1 MAAIQNPLLTIE
13 EISDFVARVTVR
25 YTVFQHPLE
34 YWANTIYTEKISL
47 VGDDPPFNPAAP
59 SGTDITV
66 AVFPSYSVRNPHASG
81 VPPIFTFERQRVLHV
96 ALNSLDE
103 DPGFTASGLPR
114 QDEVFG
120 LIKLY
125 YAANVP
131 WPFLNPGPLP
141 QPPAIAA
148 TAQTNTVTGRW

>member
-34 YWANTIYTEKISL
+34 YWANTIYTEEISL
-47 VGDDPPFNPAAP
+47 IGDDPPFNPTAP

-66 AVFPSYSVRNPHASG
+66 AVFPPYSVRNPNAPLA
-81 VPPIFTFERQRVLHV
+81 PPIFTFERQRVLHV
-96 ALNSLDE
+96 ALNTLNE
-103 DPGFTASGLPR
+103 DPGFDGLGRPLR
-114 QDEVFG
+114 DEVFG

-131 WPFLNPGPLP
+131 WPFPGPF
-141 QPPAIAA
+141 PPSSAIAA
-148 TAQTNTVTGRW
+148 TAQTNTVSGRW